1 MTRELLEDYPHICA
15 EIQDLER
22 EMHEPVSDS
31 VSGSGLN
38 FPYTQHT
45 VSIRGVPPELAALKA
60 KKEAEKA
67 EIEQF
72 IQGLPN
78 SKLRRIVKYRVIHG
92 MSWEQVAAKMG
103 HRVSVNSV
111 KHDYYR
117 IFDEL

>member
-22 EMHEPVSDS
+22 EMSEPVSDT

-45 VSIRGVPPELAALKA
+45 VSIRGVPPELAVLKA
-60 KKEAEKA
+60 QKEAEKE

-103 HRVSVNSV
+103 HRVSVDSV
-111 KHDYYR
+111 KYHYYS
-117 IFDEL
+117 LWKN

>member
-1 MTRELLEDYPHICA
+1 LTRELLEDYPDICA

-22 EMHEPVSDS
+22 EMHEPVFDS
-31 VSGSGLN
+31 VSGSGLD

-78 SKLRRIVKYRVIHG
+78 SKLRRIVKYRVVHG
-92 MSWEQVAAKMG
+92 MSWAQVAARMG
-103 HRVSVNSV
+103 HRYTEDGV
-111 KHDYYR
+111 KKLYSR
-117 IFDEL
+117 IFEK

>member
-1 MTRELLEDYPHICA
+1 MTRELLEDYPDICA

-22 EMHEPVSDS
+22 EMHEPVFDS
-31 VSGSGLN
+31 VSGSELD

-78 SKLRRIVKYRVIHG
+78 SKLRRIVKYRVVHG
-92 MSWEQVAAKMG
+92 MSWAQVAARMG
-103 HRVSVNSV
+103 HRYTEDGV
-111 KHDYYR
+111 KKLYSR
-117 IFDEL
+117 IFEK